1 MQKSSTSF
9 PKPAKSGPPECPPS
23 KSEPQR
29 QRYNM
34 GAQGMGKPGKV
45 GPIPK

>member
-1 MQKSSTSF
+1 MRKSSSTQQR
-9 PKPAKSGPPECPPS
+9 PAKSGPPECPPS
-23 KSEPQR
+23 KAEPQR

-45 GPIPK
+45 GPLGK